1 MDSGK
6 HVEYDVQE
14 IAVEMN
20 REEETEEDWL
30 KMDHP
35 PEWLRRVEVEEYDDW
50 LPPPVRPQPPP
61 EVRTQG
67 ATVGGIPT
75 VVGIVTTCF
84 AAVAASELVC
94 YLMC

>member
-1 MDSGK
+1 MDSGR

-61 EVRTQG
+61 EVHR
-67 ATVGGIPT
+67 
-75 VVGIVTTCF
+75 
-84 AAVAASELVC
+84 EL
-94 YLMC
+94 L